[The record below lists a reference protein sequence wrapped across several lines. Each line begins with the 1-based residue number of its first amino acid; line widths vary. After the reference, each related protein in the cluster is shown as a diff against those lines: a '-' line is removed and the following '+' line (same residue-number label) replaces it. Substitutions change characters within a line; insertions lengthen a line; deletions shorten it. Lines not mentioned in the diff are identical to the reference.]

1 MKGRRPKVE
10 IGLEDL
16 FRRLERQAHHPDE
29 RQQRK
34 SRGENQ
40 NRVPGSPA
48 NEPSIWKA
56 GDHE

>member
-1 MKGRRPKVE
+1 VE
-10 IGLEDL
+10 IGLEDF
-16 FRRLERQAHHPDE
+16 FRRFERQAHHPEE

-40 NRVPGSPA
+40 NRVPSELA
-48 NEPSIWKA
+48 NEPSIWKT